1 MTQQS
6 EVSILHWLLLRLFF
20 SSFFSFPP
28 ERCFTSSG
36 STPLAAEE
44 KKEKKRKEEAEEEE
58 AVTSIAIPSL
68 TINALGKPS
77 SAVFNFPLPFPFCRR
92 HQVIYYYQPTA

>member
-20 SSFFSFPP
+20 SFFSFPP

-36 STPLAAEE
+36 PTPLAAEE
-44 KKEKKRKEEAEEEE
+44 KKEKKRKEAAEGEEE
-58 AVTSIAIPSL
+58 AVISIAIPSL
-68 TINALGKPS
+68 AINALNKPS
-77 SAVFNFPLPFPFCRR
+77 SAVFNFPFPFPFCRR